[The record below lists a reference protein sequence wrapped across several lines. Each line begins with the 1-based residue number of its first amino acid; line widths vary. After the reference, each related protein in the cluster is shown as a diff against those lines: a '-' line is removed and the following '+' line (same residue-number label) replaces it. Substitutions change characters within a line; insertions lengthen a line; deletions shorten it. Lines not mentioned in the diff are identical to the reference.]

1 MLHFAAREVISL
13 SNFLV
18 LFGQSGPLFLMFRY
32 LMGSSAGSIRVPH
45 ACFDEKKKVKVK
57 VFVQAK
63 WHIRPELATGS
74 ISTAPWMGCWS
85 IAGLPPALSS
95 PVSIYTRGW
104 GEAL

>member
-13 SNFLV
+13 SIFLV

-57 VFVQAK
+57 VCVQAK
-63 WHIRPELATGS
+63 WPIRPELASGS
-74 ISTAPWMGCWS
+74 ICTVPWMGC
-85 IAGLPPALSS
+85 
-95 PVSIYTRGW
+95 
-104 GEAL
+104 